1 MARTTPAKL
10 AACAVLAAVPDG
22 GRRMQRRRRGQE
34 RQGTRR
40 LGEQGVHGRGHR
52 QDRRVAGRARGHGER
67 REGPRRRTRSRRG
80 WRRTSP
86 SLAEADTALANT
98 LDRAG
103 DPKVKN
109 GGAQRAAVSAE
120 LRAAATGWMSLRSAF
135 ESLPTTDQKTF
146 AEALKALDPEITKY
160 GTSTRTALE
169 NLHRGDLGKALGK
182 VPGCA
187 ATVPSPAAPAP
198 SDGASSPAPGQA
210 APAGGAS
217 GSPAASGSA
226 SPSGSTVRP
235 RRAARRRRR
244 APGRP
249 RRPDR
254 RAPRP
259 EPA

>member
-10 AACAVLAAVPDG
+10 AACAVLAAVLTAAAGCSGGGDGDKNEKELAAWANKVCTAEVTGKIDASQGALADMASVVKGETPDVLKA
-22 GRRMQRRRRGQE
+22 
-34 RQGTRR
+34 R
-40 LGEQGVHGRGHR
+40 LAADV
-52 QDRRVAGRARGHGER
+52 
-67 REGPRRRTRSRRG
+67 TK
-80 WRRTSP
+80 
-86 SLAEADTALANT
+86 LAEADTALANT
-98 LDRAG
+98 LDQAG

-187 ATVPSPAAPAP
+187 ATVPSPAPAP

-210 APAGGAS
+210 AA
-217 GSPAASGSA
+217 
-226 SPSGSTVRP
+226 VQP
-235 RRAARRRRR
+235 R
-244 APGRP
+244 
-249 RRPDR
+249 
-254 RAPRP
+254 
-259 EPA
+259 